1 MLDWLQEAIDQEEQE
16 LEIAKDFEFHQ
27 GQEASYQPAVEV
39 SVPGV

>member
-16 LEIAKDFEFHQ
+16 LEIAKDFGYHQ